1 MKTRTTIFSTVQST
15 EAMREALAASG
26 ILFDDFDE
34 FQQTMRHGLTID
46 DNPQLEQVVI
56 DILARWGR
64 QPSVLRD
71 FVFTRREVKN
81 ATLASIAMS
90 TSPRGDSGVEIDAV
104 YDIASGC
111 AACGAGA
118 TQVSPLRLCRRQLPK
133 RADAFQTFSGH
144 ILFSDRLRDMLV
156 HAVPPAE
163 ADLSQAEEARTHEA
177 LPWWQILPRKSLP
190 PFAGLTSG
198 VVRERPCPRCGR
210 DGYFHTV
217 KKPFQL
223 AYERSLLT
231 GTFGDVSSNTGR
243 GLPPF
248 MTTFECFG
256 NSTVTNPA
264 SPHIV
269 VRNDVI
275 RCLLSAR
282 IRGLVLVPAS
292 VLL

>member
-1 MKTRTTIFSTVQST
+1 MKTRTTIFSTVQNT
-15 EAMREALAASG
+15 VAMREALAASG

-56 DILARWGR
+56 DILARWER
-64 QPSVLRD
+64 QPWVVRR

-81 ATLASIAMS
+81 ATLASIAMG

-163 ADLSQAEEARTHEA
+163 AHLSRAEDARTHEA

-190 PFAGLTSG
+190 PFASLTTG

-210 DGYFHTV
+210 DGYFHSGD
-217 KKPFQL
+217 KPFQL
-223 AYERSLLT
+223 AYKQSDLT
-231 GTFGDVSSNTGR
+231 RICGEVSSNTER

-264 SPHIV
+264 GPHILA
-269 VRNDVI
+269 RNDVI
-275 RCLLSAR
+275 RCLMSAR

-292 VLL
+292 VV